1 MNLKI
6 KRILGESVAAGG
18 KTTVMRE
25 SGKGWST
32 GEATTAT
39 TREAERANERDATRR
54 DGERA
59 RGSLTGEIAQE
70 REREG
75 MKRRAGEGS
84 GWRRPRTGAPSSM
97 CG

>member
-18 KTTVMRE
+18 KTVMRE

-70 REREG
+70 RERKNERDG
-75 MKRRAGEGS
+75 RRGE
-84 GWRRPRTGAPSSM
+84 RMAD
-97 CG
+97 